1 MLSFV
6 DESGRKVHSEGS
18 STQLP
23 NRAARASTPCH
34 ISYKVF
40 ASLAPKHDRA
50 RFRHAA
56 CGGDDLLLCINDIGQ
71 ADGPAILDLVLYGLR
86 RAAGHVAEDFRFQQ
100 LVAALQRHHQ
110 NIVLDRS
117 EEHTSELQS
126 LMRRSYAVFCLKKKN

>member
-1 MLSFV
+1 MRMS
-6 DESGRKVHSEGS
+6 DWS
-18 STQLP
+18 SDVCSSDLD
-23 NRAARASTPCH
+23 
-34 ISYKVF
+34 KVF

-86 RAAGHVAEDFRFQQ
+86 RAAGHAAEDFRFQQ

-110 NIVLDRS
+110 NLVLVRAEQKS
-117 EEHTSELQS
+117 EE
-126 LMRRSYAVFCLKKKN
+126 RRAGKACGIPCRTPWSTYHK